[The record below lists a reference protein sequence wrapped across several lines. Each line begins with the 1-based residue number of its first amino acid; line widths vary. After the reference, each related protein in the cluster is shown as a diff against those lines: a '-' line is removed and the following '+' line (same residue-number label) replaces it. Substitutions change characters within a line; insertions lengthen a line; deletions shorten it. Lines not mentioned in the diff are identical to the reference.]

1 MKDKLLLKIFRN
13 AGFTLLELLIVM
25 IIIGLLAALI
35 GPKMIGRVGESRQT
49 VAKQQVE
56 GFGSA
61 LEMYRLDTTK
71 YPTQEQGLEA
81 LVSEP
86 QGVNN
91 WKGPYLKK
99 KFIPK
104 DPWGH
109 EYIYTYPGAN
119 GDYDIVSYG
128 ADGNTGGGGGGK
140 EVASWGKDLCF
151 LLLKGNKGWQIS
163 KILH

>member
-1 MKDKLLLKIFRN
+1 MKDKLLLKIFRS

-61 LEMYRLDTTK
+61 LEMYKLDTTK

-104 DPWGH
+104 DPWGN

-128 ADGNTGGGGGGK
+128 ADGNTGGDDEDK
-140 EVASWGKDLCF
+140 DVASWE
-151 LLLKGNKGWQIS
+151 
-163 KILH
+163 

>member
-1 MKDKLLLKIFRN
+1 MKDKLLLKIFKS

-71 YPTQEQGLEA
+71 SPTQEQGLEA

-128 ADGNTGGGGGGK
+128 ADGNTGGDGEDK
-140 EVASWGKDLCF
+140 DVASWE
-151 LLLKGNKGWQIS
+151 
-163 KILH
+163 

>member
-1 MKDKLLLKIFRN
+1 MGNKLKLRLLKRC
-13 AGFTLLELLIVM
+13 GFTLLELLIVM

-49 VAKQQVE
+49 VAKQQIE
-56 GFGSA
+56 GFSSA
-61 LEMYRLDTTK
+61 LEMYKLDTTK

-81 LVSEP
+81 LVKQP
-86 QGVNN
+86 QGGTN

-104 DPWGH
+104 DPWGND
-109 EYIYTYPGAN
+109 YVYTYPGEQ

-128 ADGNTGGGGGGK
+128 ADGNSGGDGEDK
-140 EVASWGKDLCF
+140 DVLSWE
-151 LLLKGNKGWQIS
+151 
-163 KILH
+163 

>member
-1 MKDKLLLKIFRN
+1 MGNKLKLRLLERG
-13 AGFTLLELLIVM
+13 GFTLLELLIVM

-49 VAKQQVE
+49 VAKQQIE
-56 GFGSA
+56 GFSSA
-61 LEMYRLDTTK
+61 LEMYKLDTTK

-81 LVSEP
+81 LVAQP
-86 QGVNN
+86 QGLTN

-104 DPWGH
+104 DPWGNN
-109 EYIYTYPGAN
+109 YVYTYPGEH

-128 ADGNTGGGGGGK
+128 ADSNSGGDGEDK
-140 EVASWGKDLCF
+140 DVLSWE
-151 LLLKGNKGWQIS
+151 
-163 KILH
+163 

>member
-1 MKDKLLLKIFRN
+1 MRKKLKLELLKCG
-13 AGFTLLELLIVM
+13 GFTLLELLIVM

-49 VAKQQVE
+49 VAKQQIE
-56 GFGSA
+56 GFSSA
-61 LEMYRLDTTK
+61 MEMYKLDTTK

-81 LVSEP
+81 LVTEP
-86 QGVNN
+86 QGIAN

-104 DPWGH
+104 DPWGNN
-109 EYIYTYPGAN
+109 YVYTYPGEH

-128 ADGNTGGGGGGK
+128 ADGNSGGDGEAK
-140 EVASWGKDLCF
+140 DVASWE
-151 LLLKGNKGWQIS
+151 
-163 KILH
+163 